1 MTRLSRLSAR
11 KGQLFLTLLLMA
23 LGMNAF
29 IPAGFMVSPTA
40 HGLSVTLC
48 PETNSLA
55 RSLAAAQGHTAS
67 EQVHDHAAMGHHV
80 TGAHGEA
87 HGGEHGDEHSDEPG
101 ASRGNVDCAFSALA
115 FSGELPEPPAPVAI
129 TLEPGQAFSP
139 ALEPLVVSPQR
150 RLRPPLR
157 GPPQRG

>member
-55 RSLAAAQGHTAS
+55 RSLAAAKGHTAS

-80 TGAHGEA
+80 ASAHGDA
-87 HGGEHGDEHSDEPG
+87 HGDGHGDEPG

-115 FSGELPEPPAPVAI
+115 FSGETPEPPAPVAI

>member
-1 MTRLSRLSAR
+1 MIRPSRLSAR

-29 IPAGFMVSPTA
+29 IPAGFMVSPSQ

-80 TGAHGEA
+80 TGAHGDA
-87 HGGEHGDEHSDEPG
+87 HGDEYGDEPG

-115 FSGELPEPPAPVAI
+115 FPGETPEPPAPVAI

-139 ALEPLVVSPQR
+139 THEPLVVSPQR